1 MAASISL
8 GSPRNLLSAPI
19 HSRRPSGLEG
29 TVKLQ
34 MTPDLI
40 FGVFLSFRMFVIR
53 SDNQDITVYSCVSLS
68 GLFISI

>member
-53 SDNQDITVYSCVSLS
+53 SDNQDITVYSCVSVS